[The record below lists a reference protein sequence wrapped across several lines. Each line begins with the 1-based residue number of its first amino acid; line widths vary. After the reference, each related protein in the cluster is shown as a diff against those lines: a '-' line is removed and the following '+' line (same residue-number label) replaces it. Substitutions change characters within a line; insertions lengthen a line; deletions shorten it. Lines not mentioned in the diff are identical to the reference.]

1 MIDTIFEFLSSALTG
16 NSYTAVFASF
26 GWGIVSVLLSLCHL
40 SSIPLVVGFINSQG
54 EITLKRT
61 FTISLVFGVGI
72 LITIALIGLITA
84 VAGRLMGDIGAV
96 GNYIVAAVF
105 FIIGL
110 YLMDIIKLPWE
121 GESIKPTKYKGVL
134 AALILGLLFGIGLGP
149 CTFAY
154 MAPVLGIVF
163 QVSKTKIIY
172 SIILLLAYGTGHCLV
187 IVAAGTL
194 TKKVQQYLNWTEKSK
209 ALTYVK
215 RICGVLVFF
224 CGIYMIYNIYN

>member
-1 MIDTIFEFLSSALTG
+1 MIDNIFEFLSTALSD
-16 NSYTAVFASF
+16 NPYTAVFASF
-26 GWGIVSVLLSLCHL
+26 GWGIVSVLLSPCHL

-54 EITLKRT
+54 EITIKRT

-72 LITIALIGLITA
+72 LITIALIGIITA
-84 VAGRLMGDIGAV
+84 VAGRLMGDVGVI
-96 GNYIVAAVF
+96 GNYIVAIIF
-105 FIIGL
+105 FVIGL

-121 GESIKPTKYKGVL
+121 AASIKPTKHKGVL

-154 MAPVLGIVF
+154 MAPVLGVVF
-163 QVSKTKIIY
+163 QVSKTNITY
-172 SIILLLAYGTGHCLV
+172 SIILLLAFGIGHILV

-209 ALTYVK
+209 AAAYVK
-215 RICGVLVFF
+215 RVCGVLVFLG
-224 CGIYMIYNIYN
+224 GIYMIYNTF

>member
-1 MIDTIFEFLSSALTG
+1 MIDNIFEFLSTALSG
-16 NSYTAVFASF
+16 NSFTAIFASF
-26 GWGIVSVLLSLCHL
+26 GWGIVSVLLSPCHL

-54 EITLKRT
+54 EITIKRT

-84 VAGRLMGDIGAV
+84 IAGRLMGDVGTI
-96 GNYIVAAVF
+96 GNYFVAAVF
-105 FIIGL
+105 FIVGL

-121 GESIKPTKYKGVL
+121 GSSIKPTKHKGVL

-154 MAPVLGIVF
+154 MAPVLGVVF
-163 QVSKTKIIY
+163 QVAKTNIIY
-172 SIILLLAYGTGHCLV
+172 SIILLLAFGIGHILV

-209 ALTYVK
+209 AATYVK
-215 RICGVLVFF
+215 RVCGVLVFLG
-224 CGIYMIYNIYN
+224 GIYMIYNIY

>member
-1 MIDTIFEFLSSALTG
+1 MVEDIFSYLSTAISGEFYIAI
-16 NSYTAVFASF
+16 FASF
-26 GWGIVSVLLSLCHL
+26 GWGVLSILLSPCHL

-54 EITLKRT
+54 GITIKRT

-72 LITIALIGLITA
+72 LITIALIGIVTA
-84 VAGRLMGDIGAV
+84 LAGRLMGDVGTV

-110 YLMDIIKLPWE
+110 YLMDVIKLPWE
-121 GESIKPTKYKGVL
+121 GASIKPTKYKGIF

-154 MAPVLGIVF
+154 MAPVLGVVF
-163 QVSKTKIIY
+163 QLAKTNIIY
-172 SIILLLAYGTGHCLV
+172 SITLLLVFGIGHILV

-194 TKKVQQYLNWTEKSK
+194 TKKVQQYLNWTEKSVV
-209 ALTYVK
+209 VK
-215 RICGVLVFF
+215 YIKRVCGVLVFLG
-224 CGIYMIYNIYN
+224 GIYMVYNTF

>member
-1 MIDTIFEFLSSALTG
+1 MIDYIFDFLSTALSG
-16 NSYTAVFASF
+16 NSFTAIFASF
-26 GWGIVSVLLSLCHL
+26 GWGIVSVLLSPCHL

-61 FTISLVFGVGI
+61 FTVSLVFGAGI

-84 VAGRLMGDIGAV
+84 IAGRLMGDIGAV
-96 GNYIVAAVF
+96 GNYIVAIVF
-105 FIIGL
+105 FVIGL
-110 YLMDIIKLPWE
+110 YLMDLIKLPWE
-121 GESIKPTKYKGVL
+121 AANIKPTKHKGVL

-163 QVSKTKIIY
+163 QIAKTNIIY
-172 SIILLLAYGTGHCLV
+172 SILLLLAFGIGHILV

-209 ALTYVK
+209 ASTYIK
-215 RICGVLVFF
+215 RICGVLVILG
-224 CGIYMIYNIYN
+224 GIYMIYNTF